1 MNKLLI
7 VSILLCFSCARQFR
21 DKEDIVLYVLSKNV
35 VGKTFKFNLSD
46 KEDYLN
52 EVDVAY
58 LGEIKTK
65 AKKKYYIVTWGRVFG
80 PNKHTTGSILLYD
93 NKKQFF
99 GNYVLGASNDL
110 PIKLDKNELLFYN
123 TTKNECDQ
131 SLVTKIDFSEI
142 PKNIFIKCSGE
153 LGDVY
158 ALNLDSSAKK

>member
-46 KEDYLN
+46 KKDYLN

-65 AKKKYYIVTWGRVFG
+65 AKK
-80 PNKHTTGSILLYD
+80 
-93 NKKQFF
+93 
-99 GNYVLGASNDL
+99 
-110 PIKLDKNELLFYN
+110 
-123 TTKNECDQ
+123 
-131 SLVTKIDFSEI
+131 
-142 PKNIFIKCSGE
+142 NIT
-153 LGDVY
+153 
-158 ALNLDSSAKK
+158 